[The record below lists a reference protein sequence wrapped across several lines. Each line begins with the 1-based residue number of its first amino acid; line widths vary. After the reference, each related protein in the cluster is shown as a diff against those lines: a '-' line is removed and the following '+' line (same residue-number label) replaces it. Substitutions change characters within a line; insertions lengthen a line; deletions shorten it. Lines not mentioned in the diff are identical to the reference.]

1 MHKGVGREHG
11 KPSTFAFGRTEHRSG
26 IDTAVHRHRTPA
38 PGALIFYFLMD
49 SHVLFG
55 ISVQGPYS
63 PDAPRERH
71 FPGVLESAIAARD
84 AGFDFIT
91 TGQEYLTPGPA
102 IYTLAAIPLLARL
115 AADLPGMRIM
125 TGVYLV
131 PLDHPLRLVNDFATL
146 DTISGGRLDI
156 GMGLAYR
163 KPEFE
168 NFGVD
173 IKTRGRRFDEAI
185 DVMRMLFT
193 QDLVTYEGQF
203 FKLHE
208 ARSRARAIQRPHPPF
223 WIGGYSAAAVRRAA
237 ERGDGWYPGAFA
249 ELSVLKD
256 QVALYRKTISDLGKP
271 GQGQLMVLRFTWID
285 EDRKKAQQLAKDHA
299 EGPHRNYVATGLR
312 ESLAEYKSRPW
323 LSGHDLFV
331 ENWFA
336 GNPDDIYEQ
345 IKLYIEV
352 VRPDRFNFRVSVDP
366 SAHADAHKA
375 VRLLGRE
382 VLPRARKFAASLAA
396 AAR

>member
-1 MHKGVGREHG
+1 M
-11 KPSTFAFGRTEHRSG
+11 
-26 IDTAVHRHRTPA
+26 DTH
-38 PGALIFYFLMD
+38 M
-49 SHVLFG
+49 LFG
-55 ISVQGPYS
+55 ISIQGPYA
-63 PDAPRERH
+63 PDQPREQH
-71 FPGVLESAIAARD
+71 FQSVLESAIAARD

-91 TGQEYLTPGPA
+91 TSQSFLNPGPP
-102 IYTLAAIPLLARL
+102 THSLATIPLLARL

-125 TGVYLV
+125 TGVLLV
-131 PLDHPLRLVNDFATL
+131 PLNHPLHLVNDLATL
-146 DTISGGRLDI
+146 DTICGGRLDI

-163 KPEFE
+163 KQEFD

-173 IKTRGRRFDEAI
+173 MKTRGRRFDEAI

-193 QDLVTYEGQF
+193 QDLVTHDGQF
-203 FKLHE
+203 FQLHE
-208 ARSRARAIQRPHPPF
+208 ARSRARSIQQPHPPF

-249 ELSVLKD
+249 ELSVLKE
-256 QVALYRKTISDLGKP
+256 QVAVYRNTIKELGKP
-271 GQGQLMVLRFTWID
+271 AQQDRLMVLRFTWID
-285 EDRKKAQQLAKDHA
+285 EDRKRARQLAVEHA

-312 ESLAEYKSRPW
+312 ESMAEYKSRPW
-323 LSGHDLFV
+323 LSGQDLFV

-352 VRPDRFNFRVSVDP
+352 LRPNRFNFRVSVDP

-382 VLPRARKFAASLAA
+382 VLPRIRKFAAAFEAA
-396 AAR
+396 N